1 MNEFKPTTKETKL
14 LLINEVETQVFRVK
28 MLNELLGD
36 TLCNNDECIKNEVF
50 EKLILLYNLIDE
62 KLEEANKNIETLIK
76 DIEL

>member
-76 DIEL
+76 DIDL